1 MYFRFHKEISAALII
16 LFLLVIFFYFIYKPL
31 FLIFLILLIFTFYF
45 FRDPERVVPLGD
57 DILVSPADG
66 LITNIS
72 EYKEGKKSYTKVSI
86 FLSVFNVHI
95 QRLPVSGQITKIDYK
110 RDINLREVD
119 CVKGFVMFIN
129 HFECKSTNY
138 FDENFFLYLE
148 EVDLCKRLKKMGK
161 KIYIA
166 ENVMVKHLGGKSHH
180 PDQQEKME
188 IQRNWHYLWSL
199 FYYSKKHKGLIYAY
213 KITLRKFFSAFFKM
227 IYYFFLNKKKHVIY
241 KYRFLGLL
249 NSYIGKSSFFRVE

>member
-1 MYFRFHKEISAALII
+1 MYFRFHKEISATLII

-95 QRLPVSGQITKIDYK
+95 QRLPLSGQITKIDYIEGK
-110 RDINLREVD
+110 
-119 CVKGFVMFIN
+119 FIN
-129 HFECKSTNY
+129 ATLDKASEENERLRLTLKSGSNVIYITQIAGLIARRIICYLKTNERVNQGERY
-138 FDENFFLYLE
+138 GIIKFGSR
-148 EVDLCKRLKKMGK
+148 VDIEFPNSYNLMVSIGQQCIGGETIIARDFKNNKNIQSREYK
-161 KIYIA
+161 KI
-166 ENVMVKHLGGKSHH
+166 
-180 PDQQEKME
+180 
-188 IQRNWHYLWSL
+188 
-199 FYYSKKHKGLIYAY
+199 
-213 KITLRKFFSAFFKM
+213 
-227 IYYFFLNKKKHVIY
+227 
-241 KYRFLGLL
+241 
-249 NSYIGKSSFFRVE
+249 

>member
-72 EYKEGKKSYTKVSI
+72 EYKDGKKSYTKVSI

-95 QRLPVSGQITKIDYK
+95 QRLPVSGQITKIDYIEGK
-110 RDINLREVD
+110 
-119 CVKGFVMFIN
+119 FIN
-129 HFECKSTNY
+129 ATLDKASEDNERLRLTLKSGSNVIYITQIAGLIARRIICYLKTNERVNQGERY
-138 FDENFFLYLE
+138 GIIKFGSR
-148 EVDLCKRLKKMGK
+148 VDIEFPNSYNLMVSIGQQCIGGETIIARDFKNNKNIQSREYK
-161 KIYIA
+161 KI
-166 ENVMVKHLGGKSHH
+166 
-180 PDQQEKME
+180 
-188 IQRNWHYLWSL
+188 
-199 FYYSKKHKGLIYAY
+199 
-213 KITLRKFFSAFFKM
+213 
-227 IYYFFLNKKKHVIY
+227 
-241 KYRFLGLL
+241 
-249 NSYIGKSSFFRVE
+249 

>member
-95 QRLPVSGQITKIDYK
+95 QRLPVSGQITKIDYIECK
-110 RDINLREVD
+110 
-119 CVKGFVMFIN
+119 FIN
-129 HFECKSTNY
+129 ATLDKASEENERLRLTLKSGSNVIYITQIAGLIARRIICYLKTNERVNQGERY
-138 FDENFFLYLE
+138 GIIKFGSR
-148 EVDLCKRLKKMGK
+148 VDIEFPNSYNLMVSIGQQCIGGETIIARDFKNNKNIQSREYK
-161 KIYIA
+161 KI
-166 ENVMVKHLGGKSHH
+166 
-180 PDQQEKME
+180 
-188 IQRNWHYLWSL
+188 
-199 FYYSKKHKGLIYAY
+199 
-213 KITLRKFFSAFFKM
+213 
-227 IYYFFLNKKKHVIY
+227 
-241 KYRFLGLL
+241 
-249 NSYIGKSSFFRVE
+249 

>member
-95 QRLPVSGQITKIDYK
+95 QRLPLSGQITKIDYIEGK
-110 RDINLREVD
+110 
-119 CVKGFVMFIN
+119 FIN
-129 HFECKSTNY
+129 ATLDKSSEENERLRLTLKSGSNIIYITQIAGLIARRIICYLKTNERVNQGERY
-138 FDENFFLYLE
+138 GIIKFGSR
-148 EVDLCKRLKKMGK
+148 VDIEFPNSYNLMVSIGQQCIGGETIIARDFKNNKNIQSREYK
-161 KIYIA
+161 KI
-166 ENVMVKHLGGKSHH
+166 
-180 PDQQEKME
+180 
-188 IQRNWHYLWSL
+188 
-199 FYYSKKHKGLIYAY
+199 
-213 KITLRKFFSAFFKM
+213 
-227 IYYFFLNKKKHVIY
+227 
-241 KYRFLGLL
+241 
-249 NSYIGKSSFFRVE
+249 

>member
-72 EYKEGKKSYTKVSI
+72 EHKEGKKSYTKVSI

-95 QRLPVSGQITKIDYK
+95 QRLPLSGQITKIDYIEGK
-110 RDINLREVD
+110 
-119 CVKGFVMFIN
+119 FIN
-129 HFECKSTNY
+129 ATLDKASEENERLRLTLKSGSNVIYITQIAGLIARRIICYLKTNEKVNQGDRY
-138 FDENFFLYLE
+138 GIIKFGSR
-148 EVDLCKRLKKMGK
+148 VDIEFPNSYNLMVSIGQQCIGGETIIARDFKNNKNIKSREYK
-161 KIYIA
+161 KI
-166 ENVMVKHLGGKSHH
+166 
-180 PDQQEKME
+180 
-188 IQRNWHYLWSL
+188 
-199 FYYSKKHKGLIYAY
+199 
-213 KITLRKFFSAFFKM
+213 
-227 IYYFFLNKKKHVIY
+227 
-241 KYRFLGLL
+241 
-249 NSYIGKSSFFRVE
+249 

>member
-72 EYKEGKKSYTKVSI
+72 EYKDGKKSYTKVSI

-95 QRLPVSGQITKIDYK
+95 QRLPVSGQITKIDYIEGK
-110 RDINLREVD
+110 
-119 CVKGFVMFIN
+119 FIN
-129 HFECKSTNY
+129 ATLDKASEDNERLRLTIKSGSNVIYITQIAGLIARRIICYLKTNERVNQGDRY
-138 FDENFFLYLE
+138 GIIKFGSR
-148 EVDLCKRLKKMGK
+148 VDIEFPNSYNLMVSIGQQCIGGETIIAREFKNNKNIQSREYK
-161 KIYIA
+161 KI
-166 ENVMVKHLGGKSHH
+166 
-180 PDQQEKME
+180 
-188 IQRNWHYLWSL
+188 
-199 FYYSKKHKGLIYAY
+199 
-213 KITLRKFFSAFFKM
+213 
-227 IYYFFLNKKKHVIY
+227 
-241 KYRFLGLL
+241 
-249 NSYIGKSSFFRVE
+249 

>member
-72 EYKEGKKSYTKVSI
+72 EYKDGKKSYTKVSI

-95 QRLPVSGQITKIDYK
+95 QRLPLSGQITKIDYIEGK
-110 RDINLREVD
+110 
-119 CVKGFVMFIN
+119 FIN
-129 HFECKSTNY
+129 ATLDKASEENERLRLTLKSGSNVIYITQIAG
-138 FDENFFLYLE
+138 LIARRIICYLKINE
-148 EVDLCKRLKKMGK
+148 KVNQGERYGIIKFGSRVDIEFPNSYNLMVSIGQQCIGGETIIARDFKNNKNIQSREYK
-161 KIYIA
+161 KI
-166 ENVMVKHLGGKSHH
+166 
-180 PDQQEKME
+180 
-188 IQRNWHYLWSL
+188 
-199 FYYSKKHKGLIYAY
+199 
-213 KITLRKFFSAFFKM
+213 
-227 IYYFFLNKKKHVIY
+227 
-241 KYRFLGLL
+241 
-249 NSYIGKSSFFRVE
+249 

>member
-95 QRLPVSGQITKIDYK
+95 QRLPLSGQITKIDYIEGK
-110 RDINLREVD
+110 
-119 CVKGFVMFIN
+119 FIN
-129 HFECKSTNY
+129 ATLDKASEENERLRLTLKSGSNVIYITQIAGLIARRIICYLKTNERVNQGERY
-138 FDENFFLYLE
+138 GIIKFGSR
-148 EVDLCKRLKKMGK
+148 VDIEFPNSYNLMVSIGQQCIGGETVIARDFKNNKNIQSREYK
-161 KIYIA
+161 KI
-166 ENVMVKHLGGKSHH
+166 
-180 PDQQEKME
+180 
-188 IQRNWHYLWSL
+188 
-199 FYYSKKHKGLIYAY
+199 
-213 KITLRKFFSAFFKM
+213 
-227 IYYFFLNKKKHVIY
+227 
-241 KYRFLGLL
+241 
-249 NSYIGKSSFFRVE
+249 

>member
-72 EYKEGKKSYTKVSI
+72 EYKEGKKNYTKVSI

-95 QRLPVSGQITKIDYK
+95 QRLPLSGQITKIDYIEGK
-110 RDINLREVD
+110 
-119 CVKGFVMFIN
+119 FIN
-129 HFECKSTNY
+129 ATLDKASEENERLRLTLKSGSNVIYITQIAGLIARRIICYLKTNERVNQGERY
-138 FDENFFLYLE
+138 GIIKFGSR
-148 EVDLCKRLKKMGK
+148 VDIEFPNSYNLMVSIGQQCIGGETIIARDFKNNKNIQSREYK
-161 KIYIA
+161 KI
-166 ENVMVKHLGGKSHH
+166 
-180 PDQQEKME
+180 
-188 IQRNWHYLWSL
+188 
-199 FYYSKKHKGLIYAY
+199 
-213 KITLRKFFSAFFKM
+213 
-227 IYYFFLNKKKHVIY
+227 
-241 KYRFLGLL
+241 
-249 NSYIGKSSFFRVE
+249 

>member
-95 QRLPVSGQITKIDYK
+95 QRLPVSGQITKIDYIEGK
-110 RDINLREVD
+110 
-119 CVKGFVMFIN
+119 FIN
-129 HFECKSTNY
+129 ATLDKASEENERLRLTLKSGSNVIYITQIAGLIARRIICYIKTNERVNQGERY
-138 FDENFFLYLE
+138 GIIKFGSR
-148 EVDLCKRLKKMGK
+148 VDIEFPNSYNLMVSIGQQCIGGETIIARDFKNNKNIQSREYK
-161 KIYIA
+161 KI
-166 ENVMVKHLGGKSHH
+166 
-180 PDQQEKME
+180 
-188 IQRNWHYLWSL
+188 
-199 FYYSKKHKGLIYAY
+199 
-213 KITLRKFFSAFFKM
+213 
-227 IYYFFLNKKKHVIY
+227 
-241 KYRFLGLL
+241 
-249 NSYIGKSSFFRVE
+249 

>member
-57 DILVSPADG
+57 DVLVSPADG

-95 QRLPVSGQITKIDYK
+95 QRLPLSGQITKIDYIEGK
-110 RDINLREVD
+110 
-119 CVKGFVMFIN
+119 FIN
-129 HFECKSTNY
+129 ATLDKTSEENERLRLTLKSGSNVIYITQIAGLIARRIICYLKTNERVNQGERY
-138 FDENFFLYLE
+138 GIIKFGSR
-148 EVDLCKRLKKMGK
+148 VDIEFPNSYNLMVSIGQQCIGGETIIARDFKNNKNIQSREYK
-161 KIYIA
+161 KI
-166 ENVMVKHLGGKSHH
+166 
-180 PDQQEKME
+180 
-188 IQRNWHYLWSL
+188 
-199 FYYSKKHKGLIYAY
+199 
-213 KITLRKFFSAFFKM
+213 
-227 IYYFFLNKKKHVIY
+227 
-241 KYRFLGLL
+241 
-249 NSYIGKSSFFRVE
+249 